1 MYGLKEI
8 VAMNQEPKDLGM
20 QILTEV
26 LTVEVVEDCPMCEGK
41 GRFIL
46 PYGDFNGISF
56 DRKITIVP
64 CTHCLGS
71 GIKLQS
77 TD

>member
-1 MYGLKEI
+1 MHGLKEI

-20 QILTEV
+20 TILKEV
-26 LTVEVVEDCPMCEGK
+26 LTAEVVEDCPFCSGTGK
-41 GRFIL
+41 VNYPFAELTSTGMMVNIL
-46 PYGDFNGISF
+46 
-56 DRKITIVP
+56 TVP
-64 CTHCLGS
+64 CAECHAS